1 MPSAS
6 SPGDTFP
13 HGAEWV
19 LESVKGRLLIEF
31 SYITIEVAGDSITGY
46 DGCNWFGGRS
56 EDGKPVAAA
65 NGTFTSPSPLAST
78 LRGCA
83 GLEPVM
89 EQEAAF
95 REELGQAAR
104 FRIVN
109 DQLELLN
116 EAGEVTLVFAKQ
128 TELPGQST
136 GLEGTVWQPTGE
148 SGGDA
153 AGSLAFLDG
162 EMVAGTTVCRD
173 FVATYQISEGGI
185 GFPNIAMVGT
195 APNCSGALRESES
208 RLTVTLGSDYAIAG
222 DGDSR
227 RLTLGSSEG
236 GMQTLAPLP
245 PAVEKLDAATWRLKA
260 FVNRYPLEGFP
271 TPRLE
276 VMETLSDTGITLS
289 IYESGVGGLGGCNSY
304 GDGEFRVE
312 GQSLTIEGL
321 LATNMECVNPPG
333 VMEQEMRYFDLLD
346 AVTGFRIYGDRLFIH
361 TDDGRAAVFEME

>member
-1 MPSAS
+1 M
-6 SPGDTFP
+6 
-13 HGAEWV
+13 
-19 LESVKGRLLIEF
+19 
-31 SYITIEVAGDSITGY
+31 
-46 DGCNWFGGRS
+46 
-56 EDGKPVAAA
+56 
-65 NGTFTSPSPLAST
+65 
-78 LRGCA
+78 
-83 GLEPVM
+83 
-89 EQEAAF
+89 
-95 REELGQAAR
+95 
-104 FRIVN
+104 
-109 DQLELLN
+109 
-116 EAGEVTLVFAKQ
+116 TLVFAKQ

-195 APNCSGALRESES
+195 APNCSGALLESES

-227 RLTLGSSEG
+227 RLTLRSSEG

-276 VMETLSDTGITLS
+276 VMETLSDTGITFS

-304 GDGEFRVE
+304 GYGEFRVE
-312 GQSLTIEGL
+312 GQSLTIEGF